1 MPGPRLMCGQPL
13 LEWETQFFKMA
24 LRCRTFN
31 GIKKVRTFPP
41 DRPGETFAPGV
52 RLRRPDRRPQHMD
65 VHIFDALTEA
75 AREDAIP
82 VMNDVFIRMTA
93 GQRLSKLLYRPFC
106 KSVGS

>member
-1 MPGPRLMCGQPL
+1 
-13 LEWETQFFKMA
+13 
-24 LRCRTFN
+24 
-31 GIKKVRTFPP
+31 
-41 DRPGETFAPGV
+41 
-52 RLRRPDRRPQHMD
+52 MD
-65 VHIFDALTEA
+65 IHIFDALTEA